1 MKHDRGQNMD
11 YIFASNR
18 SWAINT
24 FLEYR
29 AKLQGNWL
37 VVTNTDD
44 LLKALSVTQPRY
56 IFFPHWS
63 ELVPREITEMY
74 ECVCFH
80 MTDVPFGRGG
90 SPLQNL
96 IIRGFKVTKLTALRM
111 EEQLDAGPVYKK
123 DGLNLDG
130 TAEQIF
136 ARMAELAINQI
147 QFIIENNPKPIAQST
162 NNHENF
168 KRRKPLDSEINKKQS
183 VEQLFDH
190 IRMLDAPGY
199 PKAFLNKYGLNFE
212 FNNASISDTGETIDA
227 HVKITKQKIC

>member
-1 MKHDRGQNMD
+1 MD

-18 SWAINT
+18 PWAINT

-29 AKLQGNWL
+29 AKLRGNWL
-37 VVTNTDD
+37 VVTDTDD
-44 LLKALSVTQPRY
+44 LLRALSVMQPRY

-63 ELVPREITEMY
+63 ELVPKEVTEVY

-80 MTDVPFGRGG
+80 MTDLPYGRGG

-96 IIRGFKVTKLTALRM
+96 IIRGCKVTKLTALKM
-111 EEQLDAGPVYKK
+111 EEKLDAGPIYKK
-123 DGLNLDG
+123 DELKLDG
-130 TAEQIF
+130 NAEQIF
-136 ARMAELAINQI
+136 VRMAKLAMMQI

-162 NNHENF
+162 NTQENF
-168 KRRKPLDSEINKKQS
+168 KRRRHSDSEINKKQS
-183 VEQLFDH
+183 IGQLFDH

-199 PKAFLNKYGLNFE
+199 PKAFLNAYGLNFE
-212 FNNASISDTGETIDA
+212 FDNASISDTGEIIDA